1 MYENEREDEIGGR
14 YTFHKDD
21 YSGGDLAHNET
32 RVTASRLD
40 VGTAQRVPKA
50 KSEAALGVPP
60 HHQRQRLS
68 GPGVQVKRKYDP
80 YHSRSHRAS
89 GATTPRVRVEE
100 RGDDDW
106 LAHAGRAA
114 SGIIQEQKGTSFLS
128 VRTAVHIGGQG
139 QEFSDDEDEDEGY
152 EEMAALSAM
161 SRSRSG
167 FAADDEMSP
176 VSTRTSRWGSRY
188 GSRRTS
194 RRGSVVGFGAGVRT
208 PRGYEGRSVQE
219 GEEVVLPMAPDFVDE
234 EGESSADGDDE
245 EGMLGGRFSS
255 LGGIVDKIIGT
266 NFFHADPG
274 LETSASE
281 SEAEYPSSTVSAP
294 PDTETDVQARKRIE
308 MENARR
314 KGEKERLRA
323 AQQRSLGGKVGGE
336 EGAGWED
343 ARWFLGRVREAWG

>member
-1 MYENEREDEIGGR
+1 M
-14 YTFHKDD
+14 
-21 YSGGDLAHNET
+21 AQNET

-40 VGTAQRVPKA
+40 VGAAQRVPKA

-60 HHQRQRLS
+60 HQQRPRLS

-80 YHSRSHRAS
+80 YHSPHRSRSHRAS
-89 GATTPRVRVEE
+89 GAATPRARGEE
-100 RGDDDW
+100 MEDNDW

-114 SGIIQEQKGTSFLS
+114 IGIIQEQKGTSFLS

-139 QEFSDDEDEDEGY
+139 QEFSDDEDDEGY

-176 VSTRTSRWGSRY
+176 VSTKTSRWGSRY

-208 PRGYEGRSVQE
+208 PKGFEGRSMQE
-219 GEEVVLPMAPDFVDE
+219 GPEVALPMAPDFVDE

-245 EGMLGGRFSS
+245 EGTLGGRFSS
-255 LGGIVDKIIGT
+255 LGGIVDKLIGT
-266 NFFHADPG
+266 NFFHADSG

-281 SEAEYPSSTVSAP
+281 SEAEFPSRTVSGGAE
-294 PDTETDVQARKRIE
+294 TETDLEARKRME
-308 MENARR
+308 TENARR

-323 AQQRSLGGKVGGE
+323 AQQRSLAGKVGEE